1 MLANITTTSLRFYGS
16 LMLVFFCLLLAMI
29 NLASNYR
36 DSLVEMRK
44 SEIKRIVEIGINT
57 IQPIIDRFE
66 AGEITRVEAIFLI
79 RQIVGR
85 MTYKSET
92 MDNYMFMSSYEGI
105 MLVQP
110 LEPELEGSYQWNATD
125 VKGNYYIRDLV
136 NTASG
141 PDGGGFVFYFYP
153 PPGSDN
159 AGQKLS
165 YVRGL
170 QSLGCY
176 IGTGMFFND
185 INALVR
191 HYLLGPILFVSIA
204 FLVVS
209 VLFVIILR
217 PLARCLQVLVRTF
230 HEISTDPSSPVSIPS
245 GQFSEG
251 SDERKILS
259 GFARML
265 DMQNQYREQLIQS
278 EKLSTLGI
286 LVAGVAH
293 EINNPNQF
301 ILTNSE
307 LVRRAWEEI
316 EPILNQYRE
325 EEGDFFLLGGMYSE
339 TGEKVSGYLRGITEG
354 SKRINKIVTDL
365 KSYARTEPREQP
377 LAPVLLN
384 EVVESSV
391 NLCRNLI
398 KNSTNHFSLSLAGE
412 NPIVLGSAQRLEQVV
427 INLIQNACHALTDPS
442 QGIAISTAV
451 DDTEGRVRLVVSDQG
466 SGIDKEVMDKIALP
480 FFTTKRTRGGTGLGL
495 SISQRIVEEH
505 KGLISFSSD
514 PGKGTE
520 VTVTLPCADPA
531 ESSVLLRTAAPGGG

>member
-1 MLANITTTSLRFYGS
+1 
-16 LMLVFFCLLLAMI
+16 
-29 NLASNYR
+29 
-36 DSLVEMRK
+36 
-44 SEIKRIVEIGINT
+44 
-57 IQPIIDRFE
+57 
-66 AGEITRVEAIFLI
+66 
-79 RQIVGR
+79 
-85 MTYKSET
+85 
-92 MDNYMFMSSYEGI
+92 
-105 MLVQP
+105 
-110 LEPELEGSYQWNATD
+110 
-125 VKGNYYIRDLV
+125 
-136 NTASG
+136 
-141 PDGGGFVFYFYP
+141 
-153 PPGSDN
+153 
-159 AGQKLS
+159 
-165 YVRGL
+165 
-170 QSLGCY
+170 
-176 IGTGMFFND
+176 
-185 INALVR
+185 
-191 HYLLGPILFVSIA
+191 
-204 FLVVS
+204 
-209 VLFVIILR
+209 
-217 PLARCLQVLVRTF
+217 
-230 HEISTDPSSPVSIPS
+230 
-245 GQFSEG
+245 
-251 SDERKILS
+251 
-259 GFARML
+259 ML

-278 EKLSTLGI
+278 EKLSTRGI

-307 LVRRAWEEI
+307 LVRRAGEEI